1 MAHPEAGRKGSPVR
15 SEERSLAAY
24 LREVAPLR
32 VLRAEDEQMLGGRI
46 QEGEREVRRAT
57 AAIPL
62 TAQRLVEIWHGLRRA
77 ERVTATLIERERRD
91 ADAGARVE
99 RILRRV
105 ERELAVLH
113 SGRSSARTRARA
125 RTSLQRAIL
134 RLEPSFEHLEALL
147 PELLGR
153 GRALRH
159 ARAEGD
165 PIRVRRLAAE
175 AGLPADALL
184 ANLDA
189 LERAHGQRREAVRTF
204 VRHNQK
210 LAIHLSKRFRNQG
223 VPFLDLVQEANIGL
237 VRAAEKFDPSR
248 GFKFSTYASWWIQQ
262 AVVRAI
268 QKQARTVRLPSH
280 VSERLRRLERA
291 QSELSDFSADP
302 PSDAEVARR
311 AGLDTPT
318 VDELRRASQPL
329 LSLDAPGP
337 DDRAPLSERL
347 GEPDPPSL
355 AEAVHQARL
364 ADRLGSALGQLT
376 TREARIIQRRF
387 GLGENLPATLEDV
400 GEELGLSRERT
411 RQIEQMALD
420 KMRRWASD
428 RGLRE
433 ASAEGS
439 AASGSSS

>member
-1 MAHPEAGRKGSPVR
+1 MARPEAGRKGSSVR
-15 SEERSLAAY
+15 SEERALAAY
-24 LREVAPLR
+24 LREVAPLP
-32 VLRAEDEQMLGGRI
+32 VLRVEDERMLGGRI
-46 QEGEREVRRAT
+46 QEGEQEVRRAT

-62 TAQRLVEIWHGLRRA
+62 TAQRLVEAWHGLRRA

-91 ADAGARVE
+91 ANAGTRVE

-113 SGRSSARTRARA
+113 SGRSSARTRSRTRA
-125 RTSLQRAIL
+125 SLQRAIL
-134 RLEPSFEHLEALL
+134 RLEPSFERLEALL
-147 PELLGR
+147 PELQGR
-153 GRALRH
+153 GRALRR
-159 ARAEGD
+159 ARAVGD
-165 PIRVRRLAAE
+165 RVRVRRLAAE

-291 QSELSDFSADP
+291 QSELSDSSADP
-302 PSDAEVARR
+302 PSDAELAHR

-376 TREARIIQRRF
+376 TREARIIRRRF

-439 AASGSSS
+439 AASDSSS